1 MDCDGLGTLGGG
13 SQVGER
19 SGEEDADGKEGEVQ
33 VSWEACVAVLDWKRG
48 AAKGG
53 GLGMWLGGGCWREGG
68 SACGVRDRLLWYAGL
83 QLRDEVEVG
92 GLIRERQEKERGRGG
107 DQCPLRRCGEIV
119 FGSNPFAVAAEEC
132 GFVGGWREY
141 KSFPRRA
148 VGCGAV
154 VLEAWMCGD

>member
-1 MDCDGLGTLGGG
+1 MDCDGLGTLRGG
-13 SQVGER
+13 SRVGER

-33 VSWEACVAVLDWKRG
+33 VSWEACVAVLDWKREQG
-48 AAKGG
+48 REGDWG
-53 GLGMWLGGGCWREGG
+53 CGWGCWRRGFG
-68 SACGVRDRLLWYAGL
+68 MWVRDRLLWYAGL

-92 GLIRERQEKERGRGG
+92 GLIGERREKERGRDG
-107 DQCPLRRCGEIV
+107 DQCSLRRCGEIV

-141 KSFPRRA
+141 KALPRRA

-154 VLEAWMCGD
+154 LLEAWMCGDQ